1 MGSETLQLDESSQ
14 SVEKLQITRVR
25 FYISNIQLLK
35 NGKVVATE
43 KDSYHLIDASDKS
56 SLSMAIPVKS
66 KIDYDEIFFLL
77 GIDSLTNF
85 SGVMGGDLD
94 PTKGMYWAWN
104 SGYINFKLEGK
115 SPLCETRNNEFSFH
129 LGGYS
134 APYPSYQIIKL
145 AVKKSNQ
152 LTIKVDFAQFL
163 EQIDLAKQTK
173 VMSPGKLAQDLSI
186 QVAKLFSVQ

>member
-152 LTIKVDFAQFL
+152 LTIKVDFAQYH
-163 EQIDLAKQTK
+163 
-173 VMSPGKLAQDLSI
+173 
-186 QVAKLFSVQ
+186 